1 MLKIAT
7 LMLAICCIPL
17 AAQAAESGSQPAPPV
32 DWQSWHAD
40 SSVTDLAS
48 LRRGAHNFMNYCNGC
63 HGLKYVRYQ
72 RMADDLKISADVLA
86 ADLVAPGSNNLDY
99 ITAALPAGD
108 AVNWFGKVTPDPSL
122 IARSKGT
129 DYIYR
134 FLNTFYVDASSVTGS
149 NNLAFPSTAM
159 PAVLSDLG
167 GVNEAVFRQV
177 GDEKVFD
184 HFATS
189 VAGSMT
195 SAQYD
200 HFVRDT
206 VNFLAYVGEPAQ
218 FERRSMGIWVVLFL
232 MLLTWLSWLLQK
244 EYWKDV
250 H

>member
-17 AAQAAESGSQPAPPV
+17 AALAAESGSQPAAPV
-32 DWQSWHAD
+32 DWQSWHAS

-122 IARSKGT
+122 TARSKGT

-134 FLNTFYVDASSVTGS
+134 FLNTFYVDASSVT
-149 NNLAFPSTAM
+149 
-159 PAVLSDLG
+159 
-167 GVNEAVFRQV
+167 
-177 GDEKVFD
+177 
-184 HFATS
+184 
-189 VAGSMT
+189 GSMT

-218 FERRSMGIWVVLFL
+218 IERRSMGIWVVLFL
-232 MLLTWLSWLLQK
+232 MLLTWLS
-244 EYWKDV
+244 
-250 H
+250 